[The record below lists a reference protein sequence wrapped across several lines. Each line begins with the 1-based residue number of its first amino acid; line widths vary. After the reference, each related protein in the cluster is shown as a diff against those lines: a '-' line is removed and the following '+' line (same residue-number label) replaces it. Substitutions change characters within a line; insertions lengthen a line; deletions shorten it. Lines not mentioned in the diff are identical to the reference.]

1 MKAKKPVIES
11 VEPPKKTSVFQ
22 AKVIQHARNPQWMYC
37 VPFGDN
43 DNKISVVVPKRFNG
57 KLTGKVVYVE
67 AITDASGV
75 TYRYAEQQR
84 Q

>member
-1 MKAKKPVIES
+1 
-11 VEPPKKTSVFQ
+11 
-22 AKVIQHARNPQWMYC
+22 MYC

-43 DNKISVVVPKRFNG
+43 DHKISVVVPKRFNG